1 HPPSPTDP
9 NVNRATAHRAIQP
22 APTNPAAPKYPH
34 SSSILNASRFCTATA
49 QSTPRPTD
57 PPASSYF
64 QTTIKIGNNFMQ
76 LLTNSAVE
84 IPLGDDRARAWSAA
98 SSLSEFSLSMRAPS
112 PLMPASHRIVRC
124 CAAVVNAQ
132 RRRLHENQV
141 DEQHDKIMLD
151 ILVREPFAPRTL
163 RQPYIAADH
172 GRCSLPFAF
181 TSRRSRVDR
190 LLRRVRLSRLGRAV
204 DGRRPAR
211 ARIAAMENM
220 VESGNWVATF
230 YANGH
235 TTLPEAWYV
244 GNAPG

>member
-1 HPPSPTDP
+1 MEDGKLLNTAWLSSGAIRGRKRVAIPRTPQSGRGAPKALALHGNIESRKNKILHLKQELHPPSPTDP
-9 NVNRATAHRAIQP
+9 NVNRATAHRTIQP

-132 RRRLHENQV
+132 RRR
-141 DEQHDKIMLD
+141 
-151 ILVREPFAPRTL
+151 
-163 RQPYIAADH
+163 
-172 GRCSLPFAF
+172 
-181 TSRRSRVDR
+181 
-190 LLRRVRLSRLGRAV
+190 
-204 DGRRPAR
+204 
-211 ARIAAMENM
+211 
-220 VESGNWVATF
+220 
-230 YANGH
+230 
-235 TTLPEAWYV
+235 
-244 GNAPG
+244 